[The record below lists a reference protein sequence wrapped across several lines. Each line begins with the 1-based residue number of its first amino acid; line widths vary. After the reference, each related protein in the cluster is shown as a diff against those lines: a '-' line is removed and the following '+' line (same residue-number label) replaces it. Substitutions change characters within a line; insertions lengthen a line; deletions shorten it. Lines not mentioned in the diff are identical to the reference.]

1 MLGRDLENVA
11 IVYIVSISQTTNPP
25 SARVRLVQRLKGA
38 AFWEPNGG
46 IEVLPPDD
54 TVRLSVGSDIILLFE
69 REHGM
74 PLQSESR
81 PNGLCRIVSS
91 TVENFPAVRRG
102 IEEDY
107 SDRIPT
113 Q

>member
-1 MLGRDLENVA
+1 
-11 IVYIVSISQTTNPP
+11 
-25 SARVRLVQRLKGA
+25 VRLVQRLKGA
-38 AFWEPNGG
+38 AFWEPNGWL
-46 IEVLPPDD
+46 EVLPV
-54 TVRLSVGSDIILLFE
+54 TILSDFQLIPTSLFSILLFE

-74 PLQSESR
+74 PLQSAFR
-81 PNGLCRIVSS
+81 PNDVCRIVST
-91 TVENFPAVRRG
+91 TVENLATVRRE